1 MSPSSPDGPGRDRV
15 PTALPTILHV
25 DMDAFFASVELLR
38 HPELRGQPVLVG
50 GTGERGVVAAA
61 SYEAR
66 AFGIHSAMPSV
77 RAKRLC
83 PHAVFL
89 PGDHAHYG
97 EVSSRVMELFRAMT
111 PLVEPV
117 SLDEAFLDVAG
128 AARLHGTAPEI
139 AARLRDRVLE
149 AEGLHCTVGVAR
161 VKFLAKLASQ
171 AAKPRVSRQGIRPG
185 SGVVVVDPAEELAFL
200 HPLPV
205 QALWGVGPATLGRL
219 ERLGVRTIGD
229 LAELP
234 ESAVVGA
241 LGASSGR
248 HLHAL
253 ANAID
258 DRRVRPD
265 QAPRSVGH
273 EETFSRDHHRPESLR
288 LELLRLGDAV
298 ATRLR
303 AAGVAGRTIT
313 IKVRFGDFTTITRS
327 ATVATATDSAR
338 EVSRVAR
345 SLLDAVDPSP
355 GVRLLGLSVSGLDD
369 GAVRQLSFDDLAH
382 PTGSAD
388 APVAAGSAEWAK
400 AEAAVDAIRA
410 RFGARSVGPASLA
423 GPDGLRIARRGQQ
436 QWGPGEAGDPGDPA
450 TGQKP

>member
-1 MSPSSPDGPGRDRV
+1 M
-15 PTALPTILHV
+15 
-25 DMDAFFASVELLR
+25 
-38 HPELRGQPVLVG
+38 
-50 GTGERGVVAAA
+50 AAA

-66 AFGIHSAMPSV
+66 AYGIHSAMPSV

-89 PGDHAHYG
+89 AGDHAHYG
-97 EVSSRVMELFRAMT
+97 EVSARVMDLFRAMT
-111 PLVEPV
+111 PLVEPI
-117 SLDEAFLDVAG
+117 SLDEAFLDVSG
-128 AARLHGTAPEI
+128 ARRLHGTGPEI
-139 AARLRDRVLE
+139 AAALRASVLE
-149 AEGLHCTVGVAR
+149 SEGLHCTVGVAR

-171 AAKPRVSRQGIRPG
+171 AAKPRASRQGTRPG
-185 SGVVVVDPAEELAFL
+185 RGVVVVDPERELAFL

-205 QALWGVGPATLGRL
+205 QALWGVGPATLTRL

-229 LAELP
+229 LATLP
-234 ESAVVGA
+234 EATVVGA

-258 DRRVRPD
+258 DRVVQPD
-265 QAPRSVGH
+265 QAPKSIGH
-273 EETFSRDHHRPESLR
+273 EETFARDHHRPESLR
-288 LELLRLGDAV
+288 LELLRLSDAV

-303 AAGVAGRTIT
+303 AAGVAGRTVT

-327 ATVATATDSAR
+327 ATIAGATDSAR
-338 EVSRVAR
+338 EVGRVAR
-345 SLLDAVDPSP
+345 TLLDAVDPAP

-369 GAVRQLSFDDLAH
+369 GAVRQLSFDDLA
-382 PTGSAD
+382 
-388 APVAAGSAEWAK
+388 APEDDGPVRAGTAEWTA

-436 QWGPGEAGDPGDPA
+436 QWGPDEAGGRAEPRPRPG
-450 TGQKP
+450 G

>member
-1 MSPSSPDGPGRDRV
+1 MAR
-15 PTALPTILHV
+15 
-25 DMDAFFASVELLR
+25 
-38 HPELRGQPVLVG
+38 
-50 GTGERGVVAAA
+50 GERGVVAAA

-66 AFGIHSAMPSV
+66 AYGIHSAMPSV

-89 PGDHAHYG
+89 AGDHAHYG
-97 EVSSRVMELFRAMT
+97 EVSARVMDLFRAMT
-111 PLVEPV
+111 PLVEPI
-117 SLDEAFLDVAG
+117 SLDEAFLDVSG
-128 AARLHGTAPEI
+128 ARRLHGTGPEI
-139 AARLRDRVLE
+139 AAALRASVLE
-149 AEGLHCTVGVAR
+149 SEGLHCTVGVAR

-171 AAKPRVSRQGIRPG
+171 AAKPRASRQGTRPG
-185 SGVVVVDPAEELAFL
+185 RGVVVVDPERELAFL

-205 QALWGVGPATLGRL
+205 QALWGVGPATLTRL

-229 LAELP
+229 LATLP
-234 ESAVVGA
+234 EATVVGA

-258 DRRVRPD
+258 DRVVQPD
-265 QAPRSVGH
+265 QAPKSIGH
-273 EETFSRDHHRPESLR
+273 EETFARDHHRPESLR
-288 LELLRLGDAV
+288 LELLRLSDAV

-303 AAGVAGRTIT
+303 AAGVAGRTVT

-327 ATVATATDSAR
+327 ATIAGATDSAR
-338 EVSRVAR
+338 EVGRVAR
-345 SLLDAVDPSP
+345 TLLDAVDPAP

-369 GAVRQLSFDDLAH
+369 GAVRQLSFDDLA
-382 PTGSAD
+382 
-388 APVAAGSAEWAK
+388 APEDDGPVRAGTAEWTA

-436 QWGPGEAGDPGDPA
+436 QWGPDEAGGRAEPRPRPG
-450 TGQKP
+450 G